1 LSAPSLSTASRHG
14 LLTLTLSGHPHLL
27 QKEQLPLAHPFFA
40 STMPSRPTS
49 LRIPRSLSV
58 SLSRRAL
65 ATLPPP
71 LPASLPPSVAT
82 IKPLLSAIR
91 ETILRADELLKK
103 ESLWVDRLDGAAQKL
118 ESMDGVEIAGT
129 LSFQL
134 LLLDALRKGRNEPD
148 SLFLVLSLDSL
159 RS

>member
-1 LSAPSLSTASRHG
+1 
-14 LLTLTLSGHPHLL
+14 
-27 QKEQLPLAHPFFA
+27 
-40 STMPSRPTS
+40 
-49 LRIPRSLSV
+49 
-58 SLSRRAL
+58 
-65 ATLPPP
+65 
-71 LPASLPPSVAT
+71 
-82 IKPLLSAIR
+82 LLSAIR